1 MVTFVVMVS
10 GWPGA
15 LLEGDGA
22 AVAVGVTG
30 QMVVYSGIVS
40 VTTWP
45 LPGQL
50 VTVGA
55 QLVTV

>member
-1 MVTFVVMVS
+1 MVS

-22 AVAVGVTG
+22 AVAVAVTG